1 MKSWSSRKKKNS
13 QEVDSP
19 DVDKVEARFQTVV
32 DLVRDLD
39 EEEINRLIKG
49 VKLCWQ
55 GYREVEQAR
64 PAEEKED
71 DVIFDAE
78 KILEKESGRNK

>member
-1 MKSWSSRKKKNS
+1 MKRWSSKKKNN
-13 QEVDSP
+13 QE
-19 DVDKVEARFQTVV
+19 VDKVEARFQTVV

-64 PAEEKED
+64 
-71 DVIFDAE
+71 
-78 KILEKESGRNK
+78 

>member
-1 MKSWSSRKKKNS
+1 MLNWFLRKRNK
-13 QEVDSP
+13 QELNINR
-19 DVDKVEARFQTVV
+19 VENRFQTVV

-39 EEEINRLIKG
+39 EEELSRLLKG

-64 PAEEKED
+64 SAEEKNM
-71 DVIFDAE
+71 AT
-78 KILEKESGRNK
+78 

>member
-1 MKSWSSRKKKNS
+1 MPNWFSRKNNK
-13 QEVDSP
+13 QELTINR
-19 DVDKVEARFQTVV
+19 VENRFQTVV

-39 EEEINRLIKG
+39 EEELSRLLKG

-64 PAEEKED
+64 SAEEKEYSEID
-71 DVIFDAE
+71 NTEIF
-78 KILEKESGRNK
+78 LEEESGRD

>member
-1 MKSWSSRKKKNS
+1 MPNWFLRKRNK
-13 QEVDSP
+13 QELNINR
-19 DVDKVEARFQTVV
+19 VENRFQTVV

-39 EEEINRLIKG
+39 EEELSRLLKG

-64 PAEEKED
+64 SAEEKEYGD
-71 DVIFDAE
+71 IDSVEDM
-78 KILEKESGRNK
+78 LEKESGRDK

>member
-1 MKSWSSRKKKNS
+1 MSWFSHKRPNS
-13 QEVDSP
+13 ALETANR
-19 DVDKVEARFQTVV
+19 VENRFQTVV

-39 EEEINRLIKG
+39 EEELSRLLKG

-64 PAEEKED
+64 SAEEKEYGD
-71 DVIFDAE
+71 IDIMEDV
-78 KILEKESGRNK
+78 LEKESGRN

>member
-1 MKSWSSRKKKNS
+1 MRNWFSQKNKKLSLGVTNR
-13 QEVDSP
+13 
-19 DVDKVEARFQTVV
+19 VENRFQTVV

-39 EEEINRLIKG
+39 EEELSRLLKG

-64 PAEEKED
+64 SAEEKEYGD
-71 DVIFDAE
+71 IDIMEDA
-78 KILEKESGRNK
+78 LERESGRD

>member
-1 MKSWSSRKKKNS
+1 MPRWFSRKNNK
-13 QEVDSP
+13 QELTINR
-19 DVDKVEARFQTVV
+19 VENRFQTVV

-39 EEEINRLIKG
+39 EEELSRLLKG

-64 PAEEKED
+64 SAEEKEYND
-71 DVIFDAE
+71 IDNAE
-78 KILEKESGRNK
+78 MFLEEESGRD